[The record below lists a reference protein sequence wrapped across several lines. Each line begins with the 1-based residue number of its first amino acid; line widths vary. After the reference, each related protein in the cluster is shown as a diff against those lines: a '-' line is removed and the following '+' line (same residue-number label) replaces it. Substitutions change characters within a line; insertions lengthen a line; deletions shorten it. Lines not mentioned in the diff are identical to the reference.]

1 MGESLE
7 LALTGRNKGTMSR
20 SGAIVIEDSATNC
33 ENPKLA
39 GLFGEQSQESGYRE
53 KTWSVPQK
61 PSNFDANG
69 AVITSAAIARS
80 MTILPYFM
88 ALPPY

>member
-33 ENPKLA
+33 ANPKLA

-53 KTWSVPQK
+53 LSVPQRPK
-61 PSNFDANG
+61 SGKRSTPTRG
-69 AVITSAAIARS
+69 AAIR
-80 MTILPYFM
+80 
-88 ALPPY
+88 